1 MMASIEENYSPE
13 LSSEEIRTS
22 SNAQINYHV
31 AAQKGPGQQ
40 GGMDAG
46 GLH

>member
-1 MMASIEENYSPE
+1 MTASIEENYSSQ
-13 LSSEEIRTS
+13 LSSEEIRTF
-22 SNAQINYHV
+22 SNAQINYHI

-40 GGMDAG
+40 EGMDAG